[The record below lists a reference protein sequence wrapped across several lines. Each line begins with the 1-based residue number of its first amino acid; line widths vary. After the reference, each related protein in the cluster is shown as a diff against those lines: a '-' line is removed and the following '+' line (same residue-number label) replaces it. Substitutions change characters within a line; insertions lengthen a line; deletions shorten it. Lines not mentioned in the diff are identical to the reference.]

1 MKKIF
6 FLIVCVTVINISC
19 QKKEITMDN
28 FTRSTI
34 DTLNEQHKVL
44 YFDNDSI
51 KDEVEILARP
61 DNEILNFGLSFHL
74 STLNKTIEI
83 PILNNSILYNN
94 AYSVYYLSDP
104 LIKDKIIGL
113 RIDYAGQITKPN
125 ISGEK
130 KSLTEKIKFR
140 YNTKNKKIQII
151 GYDLSYTK
159 EKKGNYVKSF
169 NFITGKY
176 YSSCSFNKEKKEIS
190 GWVSEFQDIYIEN
203 WNTNFLNKITL
214 YGNEIE

>member
-6 FLIVCVTVINISC
+6 FLVVCVMVINISC

-34 DTLNEQHKVL
+34 DTLREQPEVL
-44 YFDNDSI
+44 YFDDDRI
-51 KDEVEILARP
+51 KDKAEVLAKP
-61 DNEILNFGLSFHL
+61 NNEVLNYELSFHL
-74 STLNKTIEI
+74 STSNKAIEI
-83 PILNNSILYNN
+83 PILNNRILYNN
-94 AYSVYYLSDP
+94 DYSAYYISEPV
-104 LIKDKIIGL
+104 IKNKIMEI
-113 RIDYAGQITKPN
+113 RVDYADQITVPN
-125 ISGEK
+125 NSGEK
-130 KSLTEKIKFR
+130 KNLIEKIKF
-140 YNTKNKKIQII
+140 NAKNKKIQII

-176 YSSCSFNKEKKEIS
+176 YSSCSFNKEKKEAS
-190 GWVSEFQDIYIEN
+190 GWASELQDIYIEN
-203 WNTNFLNKITL
+203 WNTNFLNKISL